1 MIMNTFKSMRKIY
14 RIYAYRV
21 FCLIIVLLVFGGGN
35 PVLAITQNDLNAIKQ
50 NTPFYDPEEDCLT
63 TPPSST
69 GKTIYVIGDSL
80 TVGMR
85 DNGDLSG
92 KLEAKGWVVKG
103 IEATDGDTVTKA
115 LQKIDGNAEA
125 IKSSDN
131 IVVALGTN
139 PESSFDVRINELI
152 AKLHEKSSSAQISW
166 VNAYSLKSGYED
178 ANATLVSQS
187 NTLSFKIIDWKA
199 EALKNPGTYPFAPD
213 GIHHTTQGY
222 KAKADFISQTLGSP
236 SDIGTN
242 PQTGNNLDYAGRT
255 ILTDGQL
262 QTIRANQPF
271 YEKSAQT
278 SDIPWQML
286 AVVHLRESGLSRS
299 NPANG
304 QGVYQFV
311 GAKPGEYPTGPV
323 SDQEFQRQTDLAA
336 DFIKG
341 KASGNIAGNTTLTAQ
356 NPSTNAV
363 KDTFFGY
370 NGRSDKYAQQAAG
383 LGFDKA
389 TQPFEG
395 SPYVMNKAD
404 AKRDPATAV
413 PNTWGQ
419 VKRDHGPI
427 EYPANND
434 YGAFVEYGALT
445 GIKSGDSCND
455 TITGD
460 ARQKIVG
467 IAQQE
472 LALWTS
478 GTLKPGTDFH
488 KYSQGRN
495 ENWCADFSSWVYKQA
510 GVPLIPGNDGNVPG
524 VDAIRQIGVKNG
536 TYHDKNGYTP
546 QPGDI
551 VVRQN
556 NGSHVNLVISVE
568 GSKMH
573 VIGGNQGGGDAGY
586 QASKVSAYDDQL
598 DNSGIT
604 GYVSPEGS

>member
-213 GIHHTTQGY
+213 GI
-222 KAKADFISQTLGSP
+222 
-236 SDIGTN
+236 
-242 PQTGNNLDYAGRT
+242 
-255 ILTDGQL
+255 
-262 QTIRANQPF
+262 
-271 YEKSAQT
+271 
-278 SDIPWQML
+278 
-286 AVVHLRESGLSRS
+286 
-299 NPANG
+299 
-304 QGVYQFV
+304 
-311 GAKPGEYPTGPV
+311 
-323 SDQEFQRQTDLAA
+323 
-336 DFIKG
+336 
-341 KASGNIAGNTTLTAQ
+341 
-356 NPSTNAV
+356 
-363 KDTFFGY
+363 
-370 NGRSDKYAQQAAG
+370 
-383 LGFDKA
+383 
-389 TQPFEG
+389 
-395 SPYVMNKAD
+395 
-404 AKRDPATAV
+404 
-413 PNTWGQ
+413 
-419 VKRDHGPI
+419 
-427 EYPANND
+427 
-434 YGAFVEYGALT
+434 
-445 GIKSGDSCND
+445 
-455 TITGD
+455 
-460 ARQKIVG
+460 
-467 IAQQE
+467 
-472 LALWTS
+472 
-478 GTLKPGTDFH
+478 
-488 KYSQGRN
+488 
-495 ENWCADFSSWVYKQA
+495 
-510 GVPLIPGNDGNVPG
+510 
-524 VDAIRQIGVKNG
+524 
-536 TYHDKNGYTP
+536 
-546 QPGDI
+546 
-551 VVRQN
+551 
-556 NGSHVNLVISVE
+556 
-568 GSKMH
+568 
-573 VIGGNQGGGDAGY
+573 
-586 QASKVSAYDDQL
+586 
-598 DNSGIT
+598 
-604 GYVSPEGS
+604 